1 MERYTH
7 LMVNGATKNP
17 PKNESII
24 TPWLDRLIKE
34 INMEIKEIPIK
45 PVMEP
50 IYSYIDK
57 NGIKGLTSTAIVETG
72 YIALRTWEKED
83 DISSIHLD
91 MLLSSPIPT
100 VLVLD
105 SIAES
110 FGMYDGVYML
120 LDRKDDFKTIEYR
133 SYP

>member
-1 MERYTH
+1 MI
-7 LMVNGATKNP
+7 NGLTRKP
-17 PKNESII
+17 PRDESMI
-24 TPWLDRLIKE
+24 TPWLNSLIEE
-34 INMEIKEIPIK
+34 INTKVEEINIK

-57 NGIKGLTSTAIVETG
+57 DGIKGLTSAAIVETG

-83 DISSIHLD
+83 DVSSIHLD
-91 MLLSSPIPT
+91 MLLSSPIPM

-105 SIAES
+105 SIEEN
-110 FGMYDGVYML
+110 FGMYDGTYML
-120 LDRKDDFKTIEYR
+120 IDRKDDFNIVEYR

>member
-1 MERYTH
+1 
-7 LMVNGATKNP
+7 MVNGLTKNP
-17 PKNESII
+17 PRDESMIV
-24 TPWLDRLIKE
+24 PWLNSLIEE
-34 INMEIKEIPIK
+34 INIKVEEINIK

-57 NGIKGLTSTAIVETG
+57 DGVRGLTSTAIVETG

-100 VLVLD
+100 FLVLY
-105 SIAES
+105 SIEEF

-120 LDRKDDFKTIEYR
+120 LDRKDDFETLEYR